1 MIRAA
6 TPSQHSPPVERGP
19 ARLGRHEMLMRLG
32 AGGMATVYLART
44 VAEGGFERLAA
55 LKVLHPH
62 LLGEAEFLA
71 MFLDEARVAARIHHP
86 NVVAIQDL
94 GVEAEQMYTVM
105 DYIQGDTLA
114 AAQQAAINL
123 RRGIPMGVVLRVG
136 VDALRGLDAAHNL
149 TDAYGR
155 SLNVVHRDA
164 TPHNILMGVD
174 GIARVADFGIAKA
187 ESRLSF
193 TGVGTLKGKAPYMA
207 PEQFLARGIDHRAD
221 VYSMAITLWEA
232 LALRRCLPLDLSQP
246 TRRPPYRPLAGLL
259 RSVPRELDAV
269 LSRGLKPNPDERWR
283 TAGEFADAIEHHLK
297 DVIAPH
303 KAVAHFVRAFAH
315 SKVAAELQ
323 TIRGVEARAPRSAP
337 PSPRLR
343 GRSGFQS
350 TRGSARPHLVEH
362 PLPAPESA
370 LSDEDSESPTR
381 VSPQR
386 PPKAR
391 GGAGSSVLVPAP
403 PTRAASVEPPARSNE
418 SGSRPAL
425 RGHTLLGHPP
435 VQAPRTPSSLAPV
448 ASSAPSP
455 SSEVASAD
463 RTERTSV
470 VPFDMTEPSRVFVSI
485 PAPSI
490 APKFIEEAL
499 LAEPTRLRTV
509 LDPSG
514 TRREPAENDD
524 ASHEPPPALSLVR
537 PLIPKA
543 PKMPTLDLSP
553 PRAERSEAVELAQS
567 ELRDDS
573 EAPEA
578 LAGDGDGDER
588 DDAQARDDDDAE
600 RADAEARA
608 DDDAAD
614 RDDDAERSVAEAT
627 EASII
632 AEFSEPFTAAEAPP
646 SPPQRLWMLAY
657 AAALAT
663 TSVAL
668 WNMLAR

>member
-1 MIRAA
+1 MSRAA
-6 TPSQHSPPVERGP
+6 TQSNDSRLVDRG
-19 ARLGRHEMLMRLG
+19 AERLGRHEMLMRLG

-62 LLGEAEFLA
+62 LLGEEEFLA

-94 GVEAEQMYTVM
+94 GVDEDRMYTVM

-174 GIARVADFGIAKA
+174 GISRVADFGIAKA

-207 PEQFLARGIDHRAD
+207 PEQFLGRRIDQRAD
-221 VYSMAITLWEA
+221 IYSMAITLWEA

-259 RSVPRELDAV
+259 RSVPRDLDAV

-315 SKVAAELQ
+315 AKIAAELH
-323 TIRGVEARAPRSAP
+323 TIRGVEARAPRPAQP
-337 PSPRLR
+337 TPRLR
-343 GRSGFQS
+343 GRSGFQP
-350 TRGSARPHLVEH
+350 TPGGLRPHLAEH

-386 PPKAR
+386 PVKAR
-391 GGAGSSVLVPAP
+391 GGSGSSVLVPAP
-403 PTRAASVEPPARSNE
+403 PSRAASPEPSARSNE

-425 RGHTLLGHPP
+425 RGHTLLGLPP
-435 VQAPRTPSSLAPV
+435 VHTP
-448 ASSAPSP
+448 SAPSALAP
-455 SSEVASAD
+455 AD
-463 RTERTSV
+463 PPPEAAPEERAERTSSI
-470 VPFDMTEPSRVFVSI
+470 PLEMTEPSRVFVSI

-514 TRREPAENDD
+514 ARQSPPEDEG
-524 ASHEPPPALSLVR
+524 ASQDPPPSLSLLR
-537 PLIPKA
+537 PQIPKA
-543 PKMPTLDLSP
+543 PKMPSLDLSP
-553 PRAERSEAVELAQS
+553 PRADKDEAEEIAQS
-567 ELRDDS
+567 ELREDS

-578 LAGDGDGDER
+578 LAN
-588 DDAQARDDDDAE
+588 DDAE
-600 RADAEARA
+600 RPEPP
-608 DDDAAD
+608 
-614 RDDDAERSVAEAT
+614 VAEPSGAV
-627 EASII
+627 EV
-632 AEFSEPFTAAEAPP
+632 EAPP
-646 SPPQRLWMLAY
+646 SPRQRLWMLGY
-657 AAALAT
+657 AAALVT

-668 WNMLAR
+668 WTMLAR